1 MRETEN
7 LEFITIGVYPC
18 VRVPRVYCV
27 GRSEPCVWA
36 TIYGP
41 FLYSLTLRPPPLP
54 RPSTVH
60 RRLCRIC
67 PVHFDSSHTL
77 VFIFFENMSESLRGR
92 ELSSARPRARALG
105 RRPRAQPDRGRAE
118 QQAGRAAVSHC
129 AQCSA
134 LFSGKHQTC
143 VVGRHPNRESSARD

>member
-67 PVHFDSSHTL
+67 PVHFDSHTL
-77 VFIFFENMSESLRGR
+77 VFFESLRGR
-92 ELSSARPRARALG
+92 EQRATAGARAGPPAARTTGPRPRGAAS
-105 RRPRAQPDRGRAE
+105 RPRSSLTLRTMQRSFF
-118 QQAGRAAVSHC
+118 AGET
-129 AQCSA
+129 
-134 LFSGKHQTC
+134 HQTC
-143 VVGRHPNRESSARD
+143 VLY